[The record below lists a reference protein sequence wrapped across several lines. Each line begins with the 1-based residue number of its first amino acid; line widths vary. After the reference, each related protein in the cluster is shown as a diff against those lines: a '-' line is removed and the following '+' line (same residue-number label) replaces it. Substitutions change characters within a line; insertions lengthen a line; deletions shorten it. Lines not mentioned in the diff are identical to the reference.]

1 MIVTETEY
9 ADIHNVKR
17 GTVGSWIA
25 RGKLTVVRRD
35 SKYAYLDSEERPHI
49 ASYAPIYG
57 DQSRLLAI
65 FRQMKTRCY
74 NKNNPSY
81 PRYGKKGIK
90 ICDEW
95 MNDRR
100 TFVEWALSHG
110 YKEGLT
116 IDRIDPDKG
125 YSPDNCQWLTRSE
138 NSHKKKLD
146 NQIRKMKKLS

>member
-25 RGKLTVVRRD
+25 RGKLTVVYRD
-35 SKYAYLDSEERPHI
+35 KGCVYLNSEELPNVV
-49 ASYAPIYG
+49 SYAPLYG
-57 DQSRLLAI
+57 DQSRLLGI

-81 PRYGKKGIK
+81 PRYGQKGIK

-95 MNDRR
+95 MNNRR

-116 IDRIDPDKG
+116 IDRIDPGKG